1 MFISVLDIENSK
13 GKIDL
18 GRARKIEVNWK
29 GLINTIL
36 YHDYS
41 LSVFKKNIRK
51 KESFSSA
58 RCIALDFDGGYKLK
72 QAMKDFKKYKCVI
85 ATTRNHRK
93 KKHGVVDD
101 RFRVILF
108 FDKKIKSNELFTQ
121 TWNDLF
127 KKFPKADP
135 QCKDSSRFYF
145 PSQKIAFIKQTGK
158 LIRVDKLRKDS
169 VAETP
174 KPITVKPGKLSSS
187 SMELLKK
194 GPKKGQRNGD
204 TFKLAKDFQQNNYPM
219 DYTVDKI
226 ISSYKKAKVFSTDFT
241 EFEVKTTVESAF
253 KTENFFGPR
262 VPFQLQKF
270 SELGKNVRE
279 VSWVVDRLFMKSG
292 LSLLS
297 GIPKLGKSTLVRQ
310 LIASVLKK
318 EKFLGRRTVFGEV
331 HYYAIEEDAA
341 TIKESFKKLSL
352 PPNENLLV
360 HVGEIYSKNRLN
372 DFFEI
377 LKQRKPVLAVVDTLF
392 DFIKVESENNYS
404 EVKREMKRLRNIAR
418 ATGTHIVCVHHN
430 SKSDFAQGN
439 NKILGSQAITGGVD
453 AIFLL
458 TNMGETRIVSTSGRG
473 IKKWTDRELI
483 WDEKT
488 ETYKLG
494 KEVKIE
500 L

>member
-1 MFISVLDIENSK
+1 MRISILPK
-13 GKIDL
+13 TDL
-18 GRARKIEVNWK
+18 GYVRSKIVNWTELK
-29 GLINTIL
+29 DIIL
-36 YHDYS
+36 KYNYS
-41 LSVFKKNIRK
+41 LSTFNNNSRK
-51 KESFSSA
+51 LKYFRAASI
-58 RCIALDFDGGYKLK
+58 IALDFDGGYKLK
-72 QAMKDFKKYKCVI
+72 RAIKDFRKYKCI
-85 ATTRNHRK
+85 ISTSRNHQK
-93 KKHGVVDD
+93 KKHGVISD

-108 FDKKIKSNELFTQ
+108 LDKKIKSNDLFRQTWLELAELF
-121 TWNDLF
+121 
-127 KKFPKADP
+127 PACDP
-135 QCKDSSRFYF
+135 QCKDSSRFYY
-145 PSQKIAFIKQTGK
+145 PSTKIVFENRNGK
-158 LIRVDKLRKDS
+158 LVKVSKLRTVTPIDNTSITPS
-169 VAETP
+169 VA
-174 KPITVKPGKLSSS
+174 VPGKLSVRTL
-187 SMELLKK
+187 EILKT
-194 GPKKGQRNGD
+194 GPKKGQRNGQ
-204 TFKLAKDFQQNNYPM
+204 TFKVAKDFQQNNY
-219 DYTVDKI
+219 TLEQTLERI
-226 ISSYKKAKVFSTDFT
+226 ITSYKKAKVFTLDFT
-241 EFEVKTTVESAF
+241 EFEVRTTVESAF

-262 VPFQLQKF
+262 VPFQLQKY
-270 SELGKNVRE
+270 SDLGKNVKE
-279 VSWVVDRLFMKSG
+279 VKWVVDRLFMKSG

-297 GIPKLGKSTLVRQ
+297 GVPKLGKSTIVRQ
-310 LIASVLKK
+310 LIAAILKR
-318 EKFLGRRTVFGEV
+318 EKFLGRQTEFGEV

-341 TIKESFKKLSL
+341 TIKQSFKKLNL

-430 SKSDFAQGN
+430 SKSGFAQGN
-439 NKILGSQAITGGVD
+439 NQILGSQAITGGVD

-458 TNMGETRIVSTSGRG
+458 TNVGETRIVSTSGRG

-494 KEVKIE
+494 KEIKIE